1 MLGVLERTL
10 LSMSF
15 DGANRRSIEHMYDNR
30 GLVRQKEGLI
40 EQNFDRACLTPAMTV
55 NSRLENVVH
64 HTAAACREAAGP
76 TAHYRRHMAAKSTIV
91 TAWKQASAQQ
101 APLLAAGV
109 AFYTFLSLFPALI
122 AGVLTYGI
130 VASPET
136 VRRQSAELTDALPA
150 DAASLVTGQLDS
162 LVSTSNGS
170 LGLGLVI
177 AVVLAIYSA
186 SGGVGNLVTA
196 VNAMYGIRDRRNFIQ
211 KKLVALA
218 LTAGAIVFLVV
229 VVGLVAAAPA
239 VFDAIDIVPGT
250 RILLELGR
258 WVLLLAALVVAMGVL
273 FRVAPDR
280 SDAPSLVTKGVLVAS
295 GLWLVVSIG
304 FSTYVDNFGS
314 YGKTYGALAGV
325 VVLLLWLWIGMYA
338 VLLGATVEAVRED
351 IVTAGTVAED
361 AEIADLRGS
370 EADGDDVPVEI
381 VDAPDDDD
389 DDADQDRPTPVFKR
403 IRLPFGR
410 KRPSH

>member
-1 MLGVLERTL
+1 M
-10 LSMSF
+10 
-15 DGANRRSIEHMYDNR
+15 
-30 GLVRQKEGLI
+30 
-40 EQNFDRACLTPAMTV
+40 PAPRM
-55 NSRLENVVH
+55 
-64 HTAAACREAAGP
+64 
-76 TAHYRRHMAAKSTIV
+76 IV

-122 AGVLTYGI
+122 AGVLTYGL

-136 VRRQSAELTDALPA
+136 VQRQSAELADALPA

-162 LVSTSNGS
+162 LVSTDNGS
-170 LGLGLVI
+170 LGVGLLL
-177 AVVLAIYSA
+177 AVTLAVYSA

-196 VNAMYGIRDRRNFIQ
+196 INAMYGIRDQRNFLQ

-218 LTAGAIVFLVV
+218 LTAGALVFLIV

-250 RILLELGR
+250 RVLLELGR
-258 WVLLLAALVVAMGVL
+258 WVVLLGALVVAMGVL

-280 SDAPSLVTKGVLVAS
+280 SEAPHLLTKGVLVAS
-295 GLWLVVSIG
+295 GLWLVVSVG

-338 VLLGATVEAVRED
+338 ILFGATVEAVREQ
-351 IVTAGTVAED
+351 IVTADTVAED
-361 AEIADLRGS
+361 AEIADLRGA
-370 EADGDDVPVEI
+370 EADGDEVHVEV
-381 VDAPDDDD
+381 VDAAADDEDLEEQARD
-389 DDADQDRPTPVFKR
+389 DRPTPVFKR
-403 IRLPFGR
+403 LRNPFAKKTAR
-410 KRPSH
+410 R